1 MSTASGRLSAD
12 PAMRAIATRLV
23 ERLRQAGH
31 QALLAGGCVRDTLL
45 GREPHDFDIATSA
58 LPEEI
63 QALFPRTIPVGAAF
77 GVIIVLEQGHEFQ
90 VATFRSDGPYRDGRH
105 PESVSFTTAEGDA
118 ARRDFTINGLFQD
131 PLDDSIID
139 FVGGRNDLVSRTI
152 RCIGDPASRF
162 AEDHLRLIR
171 AIRFA
176 ATLDFSIDPA
186 TWDALVAAAPSI
198 LTVSA
203 ERLRDELVKIL
214 THPSRLAGFDLLD
227 RSTLLSH
234 IIPEM
239 ETLKGC
245 EQPPD
250 FHPEG
255 DVFVHTRLMLSLL
268 GPVTSTPLVLSVLL
282 HDIAKP
288 PCRHLDETGRIRFSG
303 HESLGAEMAE
313 RIMERLRFPNSD
325 TAAVVDA
332 VRNHMSFKDV
342 KNMRTSTLKRF
353 LARPTMDDE
362 LELHRVD
369 CLASHGMLDNH
380 SFLLAK
386 REEFSNEPLI
396 PPPLVTGRDLI
407 ALGAKPGP
415 DFKKTLTTAQSL
427 QLEGALTT
435 REEALEWIASHH
447 PAPTPNQ

>member
-1 MSTASGRLSAD
+1 
-12 PAMRAIATRLV
+12 MREIATHLV
-23 ERLRQAGH
+23 ERLRAAGH

-45 GREPHDFDIATSA
+45 GRTPRDFDIATSA

-63 QALFPRTIPVGAAF
+63 QALFPRTVAVGAAF
-77 GVIIVLEQGHEFQ
+77 GVIVVLEQGHEFQ

-118 ARRDFTINGLFQD
+118 ARRDFTVNGLFFD
-131 PLDDSIID
+131 PVEEKVID
-139 FVGGRNDLVSRTI
+139 FVGGRQDLESRTI

-171 AIRFA
+171 AVRFA
-176 ATLDFSIDPA
+176 ATLGFTIDPA
-186 TWDALVAAAPSI
+186 TWQALVEAAPSI

-203 ERLRDELVKIL
+203 ERIRDELVKIL

-227 RSTLLSH
+227 RSTLLAH
-234 IIPEM
+234 ILPEI

-245 EQPPD
+245 DQPPD

-268 GPVTSTPLVLSVLL
+268 GAEVPPPLVLSVLL
-282 HDIAKP
+282 HDIGKP
-288 PCRHLDETGRIRFSG
+288 PCRHIDETGRIRFSG
-303 HESLGAEMAE
+303 HESVGADMSK
-313 RIMERLRFPNSD
+313 RIMERLRFPNAETS
-325 TAAVVDA
+325 AVVEA

-353 LARPTMDDE
+353 LARPTIDDE

-369 CLASHGMLDNH
+369 CAASHGMLDNH
-380 SFLLAK
+380 AFLLAK

-415 DFKKTLTTAQSL
+415 EFKKTLTAAQSL
-427 QLEGALTT
+427 QLEGTLAT

-447 PAPTPNQ
+447 PLPHSDTR

>member
-1 MSTASGRLSAD
+1 
-12 PAMRAIATRLV
+12 MREIATHLV
-23 ERLRQAGH
+23 ERLRAAGH

-45 GREPHDFDIATSA
+45 GRTPRDFDIATSA

-63 QALFPRTIPVGAAF
+63 QALFPRTVAVGAAF
-77 GVIIVLEQGHEFQ
+77 GVIVVLEQGHEFQ

-118 ARRDFTINGLFQD
+118 ARRDFTVNGLLFD
-131 PLDDSIID
+131 PVEEKVID
-139 FVGGRNDLVSRTI
+139 FVGGRQDLESRTI

-171 AIRFA
+171 AVRFA
-176 ATLDFSIDPA
+176 ATLGFTIDPA
-186 TWDALVAAAPSI
+186 TWQALVEAAPSI

-203 ERLRDELVKIL
+203 ERIRDELVKIL

-227 RSTLLSH
+227 RSTLLAH
-234 IIPEM
+234 ILPEI

-245 EQPPD
+245 DQPPD

-268 GPVTSTPLVLSVLL
+268 GAEVPPPLVLSVLL
-282 HDIAKP
+282 HDIGKP
-288 PCRHLDETGRIRFSG
+288 PCRHIDETGRIRFSG
-303 HESLGAEMAE
+303 HESVGADMSK
-313 RIMERLRFPNSD
+313 RIMERLRFPNAETS
-325 TAAVVDA
+325 AVVEA

-353 LARPTMDDE
+353 LARPTIDDE

-369 CLASHGMLDNH
+369 CAASHGMLDNH
-380 SFLLAK
+380 AFLLAK

-415 DFKKTLTTAQSL
+415 EFKKTLTAAQSL
-427 QLEGALTT
+427 QLEGTLAT

-447 PAPTPNQ
+447 PLPHSDTR